1 MTAGDRRR
9 GDMALVLALAEG
21 CTVEEAAKRAH
32 VSPATVYRRRR
43 EPEFRAAVNEARR
56 ESWVQA
62 VGRMAA
68 ATTQAAETLKALLDS
83 PMDQVRVA
91 AARSIL
97 EHAAKGIDTVELE
110 ERLKLVE
117 ERLAAQPSQGVRR
130 VG

>member
-1 MTAGDRRR
+1 MTVGDRHR
-9 GDMALVLALAEG
+9 GDMALILALAEG
-21 CTVEEAAKRAH
+21 LTVDAAAKQAR

-43 EPEFRAAVNEARR
+43 EPAFRAAVNEARR
-56 ESWVQA
+56 ETWVQA
-62 VGRMAA
+62 VGRIATATTAA
-68 ATTQAAETLKALLDS
+68 ADTLKALLDS

-117 ERLAAQPSQGVRR
+117 ERLAAQPGQGVRR
-130 VG
+130 VS